1 MNISSRRLF
10 FWIPGAIL
18 FVAQLVVQ
26 PLAAREI
33 GPQTNTA
40 SRVIP
45 GPGPQATT
53 DTHTPDPRISEAHL
67 LYRDDQVIESL
78 QLFEDV
84 VDEYPENYEGLWG
97 AARSAIAYGLLS
109 RGKQIQGQWY
119 KTAESYARRA
129 TEVEPEILD
138 GLYWLLTAKGLL
150 ALQAGAKEASELGQ
164 EVYDLAH
171 QVLAKDSLHA
181 GAYHALGLLN
191 YRVQKLSFIERFV
204 ARTFLGAGVMNLTTW
219 EDAERYLKRAVELRP
234 DYILFHLDLGSM
246 YLNRKRME
254 EARVQFERALEL
266 PLFEP
271 PDTRFQETAEI
282 RLAETFN

>member
-1 MNISSRRLF
+1 MSPTLVGPPKSHQR
-10 FWIPGAIL
+10 FW
-18 FVAQLVVQ
+18 
-26 PLAAREI
+26 
-33 GPQTNTA
+33 
-40 SRVIP
+40 
-45 GPGPQATT
+45 
-53 DTHTPDPRISEAHL
+53 
-67 LYRDDQVIESL
+67 
-78 QLFEDV
+78 
-84 VDEYPENYEGLWG
+84 
-97 AARSAIAYGLLS
+97 
-109 RGKQIQGQWY
+109 
-119 KTAESYARRA
+119 
-129 TEVEPEILD
+129 
-138 GLYWLLTAKGLL
+138 TAKGLL

-181 GAYHALGLLN
+181 GAHHALGLLN